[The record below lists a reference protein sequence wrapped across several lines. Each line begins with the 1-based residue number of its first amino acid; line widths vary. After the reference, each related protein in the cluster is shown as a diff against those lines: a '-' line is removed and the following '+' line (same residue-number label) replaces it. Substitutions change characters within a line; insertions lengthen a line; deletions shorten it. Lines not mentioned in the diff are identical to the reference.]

1 MDWPWP
7 SKSRVSEIEDKLDKL
22 IERVEDQEGELS
34 QVQEETKR
42 LDQVVDELREEVSQD
57 ESVQLQPMEQ
67 EIFKVLMRAEESL
80 SYKEIGKR
88 MEEERTAP
96 QVRPKLI
103 SLKDKTTILEEK
115 QGRKKLFR
123 IPSTTKKEYIE
134 EGEII

>member
-7 SKSRVSEIEDKLDKL
+7 SKKRVSKIEDKLNNLVD
-22 IERVEDQEGELS
+22 RVEDQEVEVS
-34 QVQEETKR
+34 EVQEETKR
-42 LDQVVDELREEVSQD
+42 LDQVVDELKEEISND
-57 ESVQLQPMEQ
+57 ETVELQPMEQ
-67 EIFKVLMRAEESL
+67 EIFKILMSAEDSI